1 MRAVAVGLVVAAALA
16 CLPGPARGAGGTATL
31 PLETRVLAATRIYHQ
46 VNTYFPGL
54 DRAGFEAAYRDYLR
68 RILGQEDRREFDL
81 ASMELMA
88 TLRDG
93 HTWFDDNWLEDS
105 FGQPIGFFAFPS
117 GNRWTVRRSQLQSIR
132 VGDVVTAV
140 DGVRM
145 PEFFASKRRLI
156 SGSSDRDAEL
166 SLFLTPILFP
176 IRFTVTLADGRTVR
190 IDRAADK
197 RREESPQKT
206 EGRWLEQGRLAYLK
220 VPLFR
225 GIKFAADA
233 VEYLRQFRDAQA
245 LILDL
250 RGNEGLG
257 SGLHLQAALMD
268 KPYPSWSEHS
278 QLGGGTLMRHN
289 GTHPQHVDLST
300 ADAQVNPDALEPP
313 DVHFKGRLILLIDR
327 ECTCACED
335 FLMPFK
341 VTHRAQI
348 VGETTAGTYSE
359 TRHSSFENGMMLN
372 VSAVRHVFP
381 DGSRFEGVG
390 IAPDVAV
397 ETTPEDLRAGRD
409 AVLAK
414 AIELARGKSRP

>member
-1 MRAVAVGLVVAAALA
+1 MKAVTVALAAAILGG
-16 CLPGPARGAGGTATL
+16 LPPPALSAETSKL
-31 PLETRVLAATRIYHQ
+31 PLETRALTATRIYHQ

-54 DRAGFEAAYRDYLR
+54 DRSAFETAYRTYLQ
-68 RILGQEDRREFDL
+68 RILKQEDRREFDL

-88 TLRDG
+88 TLQDG
-93 HTWFDDNWLEDS
+93 HTWFDDRWLEDE

-117 GNRWTVRRSQLQSIR
+117 GKRWTVRRSQLDSIR
-132 VGDVVTAV
+132 VGDVVSAV

-145 PEFFASKRRLI
+145 PEFFAAKRRFI

-166 SLFLTPILFP
+166 SLFLTPVLFP
-176 IRFTVTLADGRTVR
+176 LRFAVTLADGRTVR
-190 IDRAADK
+190 IDRVNDK
-197 RREESPQKT
+197 RREEPPQQT
-206 EGRWLEQGRLAYLK
+206 EGRWLKEGQLAYVK
-220 VPLFR
+220 VPVFR
-225 GIKFAADA
+225 GIKFAADGLQ
-233 VEYLRQFRDAQA
+233 YLRQFHDARA

-257 SGLHLQAALMD
+257 SGLNLQAALMD

-289 GTHPQHVDLST
+289 GTHPEHVDLATSE
-300 ADAQVNPDALEPP
+300 AKVNPDSLEPP
-313 DVHFKGRLILLIDR
+313 EVHFKGRLILLIDR

-335 FLMPFK
+335 FVMPFK
-341 VTHRAQI
+341 VTHRAQL

-359 TRHSSFENGMMLN
+359 TRHSTFENGMMLN

-390 IAPDVAV
+390 IAPDVPV

-409 AVLAK
+409 CVLLK
-414 AIELARGKSRP
+414 AIELAGAKPLP

>member
-1 MRAVAVGLVVAAALA
+1 MRAVAIVLAAAILGA
-16 CLPGPARGAGGTATL
+16 EPAKV
-31 PLETRVLAATRIYHQ
+31 PLETRVLTATRIYHQ
-46 VNTYFPGL
+46 VNSYFPAL
-54 DRAGFEAAYRDYLR
+54 DRSAFETAYRAYLQ
-68 RILGQEDRREFDL
+68 RILKQEDRREFDL
-81 ASMELMA
+81 ASMELLA

-93 HTWFDDNWLEDS
+93 HIWFDDRWLEEA

-117 GNRWTVRRSQLQSIR
+117 GDRWTVRRSQLDAIR

-145 PEFFASKRRLI
+145 PEFFAARRRYI
-156 SGSSDRDAEL
+156 SASSDRDAEL
-166 SLFLTPILFP
+166 SLFLTQVLFP
-176 IRFTVTLADGRTVR
+176 LRFTVTLADGRTVR

-197 RREESPQKT
+197 RREEPPQRT
-206 EGRWLEQGRLAYLK
+206 EGRWLKEGQLAYLK
-220 VPLFR
+220 VPVFR
-225 GIKFAADA
+225 GIKFAADGL
-233 VEYLRQFRDAQA
+233 EYLRQFRDAKT
-245 LILDL
+245 LIVDL

-278 QLGGGTLMRHN
+278 HLSGGTLMRHN
-289 GTHPQHVDLST
+289 GTHPQQVDLTTSE
-300 ADAQVNPDALEPP
+300 AQVNPDALEPP
-313 DVHFKGRLILLIDR
+313 DVHFKGLLILLIER

-335 FLMPFK
+335 FVMPFK
-341 VTHRAQI
+341 VTRRAQL

-359 TRHSSFENGMMLN
+359 TSHSAFENGMLLN

-390 IAPDVAV
+390 IAADVPV
-397 ETTPEDLRAGRD
+397 ETTPEDLKAGRD

-414 AIELARGKSRP
+414 AIDLAAAKPPP